1 MASEVVIT
9 QQKCANIHVCNN
21 PSAFVCSACSIVGY
35 CSKACQ
41 KLNWNTHQE
50 TCHGVSTTAVF
61 ERERRLPIW
70 APLALYTNLVKKHL
84 HAESQGAPQIGPS
97 DRRPILEGHPQ
108 NGQFELFG
116 GYPAIDVLQ
125 LATNEGVEREEPLD
139 ILFVEPDDLRDVIKT
154 IVDLPENTAAPLNI
168 FITDGIAARTTRN
181 LVILLMALSSKD
193 PDVTAECAVPFWY
206 GPYVPKWCL
215 PAMREQIRPFI
226 QACCPRDQEERANM
240 ETGVARSWSFG
251 SASLDVVVN
260 QSIWSNAS
268 NFLYPRPR
276 WNSVDARAA
285 QHLF

>member
-1 MASEVVIT
+1 M
-9 QQKCANIHVCNN
+9 
-21 PSAFVCSACSIVGY
+21 
-35 CSKACQ
+35 
-41 KLNWNTHQE
+41 
-50 TCHGVSTTAVF
+50 
-61 ERERRLPIW
+61 
-70 APLALYTNLVKKHL
+70 
-84 HAESQGAPQIGPS
+84 
-97 DRRPILEGHPQ
+97 
-108 NGQFELFG
+108 
-116 GYPAIDVLQ
+116 
-125 LATNEGVEREEPLD
+125 
-139 ILFVEPDDLRDVIKT
+139 IKT